1 LRPFLHPA
9 DAAGKEA
16 STYTRREHARTQD
29 HLVVGAVERRPLPR
43 SLVAICAVVVVVTGI
58 PIIVTIGQAASGG
71 WSEVV
76 HAFHGTDL
84 GSLLFRT
91 IGVALL
97 ATPVCGIL
105 GVAGAWFVERTQL
118 PGGRI
123 WALLLVAP
131 ITIPVFLTSYA
142 WSALGTEFQ
151 GFFGAFCILAV
162 TYYPIAFLLTSAAL
176 RGMDPALEE
185 SAMALGCG
193 TWRVFWRVV
202 LPQLRPSLLGGLL
215 VVALAT
221 LVEFD
226 AFVGIHFS
234 TFVASIYSQYQ
245 VSFSASGAATLACVS
260 ILLCALILAVETRLR
275 GNAAYTGVSHGSR
288 RPPERYAL
296 GRTTPIVLI
305 GLTALATFSVEIPV
319 YALIRWFEQ
328 ATPGSSA
335 GAAAGIGDLLPATLT
350 SVGLGVSAAILTL
363 LLALPIAILATRY
376 RGRTVSILERATYLS
391 FALPDLV
398 AAIAFA
404 YATSQYTGA
413 LYGNIVILVLAY
425 AVLFCPIAVLALRV
439 SFGQI
444 EPSMDES
451 ARSLGLGPV
460 RSLVRVGLPLA
471 RPGIAAG
478 GVLIFAFV
486 LSDLSTTQVL
496 LPPGMVT
503 LGTDF
508 WADSSTVAFGASAPF
523 AAMLMILAAGATY
536 VLMSRFGKTRLSSAA
551 A

>member
-1 LRPFLHPA
+1 M
-9 DAAGKEA
+9 
-16 STYTRREHARTQD
+16 
-29 HLVVGAVERRPLPR
+29 VGAIERRPLPR
-43 SLVAICAVVVVVTGI
+43 SLVAISAVVVLVTSI
-58 PIIVTIGQAASGG
+58 PIIVTIGQAISGG
-71 WSEVV
+71 WGEVV
-76 HAFHGTDL
+76 HAFQGTDL
-84 GSLLFRT
+84 GSLLLRT
-91 IGVALL
+91 VGVALV
-97 ATPVCGIL
+97 ATPVCGML
-105 GVAGAWFVERTQL
+105 GVAGAWFVERTDL
-118 PGGRI
+118 PGRRV

-142 WSALGTEFQ
+142 WAALGTEFQ

-162 TYYPIAFLLTSAAL
+162 TYYPIVFLLASAAL

-185 SAMALGCG
+185 SARALGCG

-245 VSFSASGAATLACVS
+245 ISFSASGAATLACVS
-260 ILLCALILAVETRLR
+260 ILLCALILAAETRLR

-288 RPPERYAL
+288 REPERYAL
-296 GRTTPIVLI
+296 GMMKPVVLV
-305 GLTALATFSVEIPV
+305 GLTALATLSVEIPV

-328 ATPGSSA
+328 ATPQSSA
-335 GAAAGIGDLLPATLT
+335 GAAAGISDLLPATLT
-350 SVGLGVSAAILTL
+350 SLALGISAALLSL
-363 LLALPIAILATRY
+363 LLALPIAVLATRY
-376 RGRTVSILERATYLS
+376 RGFTVSLLERATYLS

-413 LYGNIVILVLAY
+413 LYGNVVILVLAY

-444 EPSMDES
+444 EPSMDET
-451 ARSLGLGPV
+451 ARSLGLGPI
-460 RSLVRVGLPLA
+460 RALLRVGLPLA

-478 GVLIFAFV
+478 GVLVFAFV

-508 WADSSTVAFGASAPF
+508 WADDSTVAFGASAPF
-523 AAMLMILAAGATY
+523 AAMLMVLAAAATY
-536 VLMSRFGKTRLSSAA
+536 MLMSRFGKTRLAGSP
-551 A
+551 

>member
-1 LRPFLHPA
+1 VCVL
-9 DAAGKEA
+9 
-16 STYTRREHARTQD
+16 
-29 HLVVGAVERRPLPR
+29 
-43 SLVAICAVVVVVTGI
+43 VVVVTSI

-71 WSEVV
+71 WSQVV
-76 HAFHGTDL
+76 HAFQGTDL
-84 GSLLFRT
+84 ASLLLRT
-91 IGVALL
+91 VTVAVV
-97 ATPVCGIL
+97 ATPVCGIF

-131 ITIPVFLTSYA
+131 ITIPVFVTSYA

-162 TYYPIAFLLTSAAL
+162 TYYPIVYLLASAAL

-185 SAMALGCG
+185 SARALGCG

-245 VSFSASGAATLACVS
+245 ISFSASGAATLACVS
-260 ILLCALILAVETRLR
+260 ILLCVLILAVETRLR

-288 RPPERYAL
+288 RAAERYAL
-296 GRTTPIVLI
+296 GRMTPVVLV
-305 GLTALATFSVEIPV
+305 GLTALVALSVEIPV
-319 YALIRWFEQ
+319 YALVRWFEQ

-335 GAAAGIGDLLPATLT
+335 GAAAGIGDLLPATVT
-350 SVGLGVSAAILTL
+350 SIALGGSSAALSL

-376 RGRTVSILERATYLS
+376 RGFAVSLLERATYLS

-413 LYGNIVILVLAY
+413 LYGNVVILVLAY

-444 EPSMDES
+444 EPSMDET
-451 ARSLGLGPV
+451 ARSLGLGPI
-460 RSLVRVGLPLA
+460 RSLLRVGLPLA

-478 GVLIFAFV
+478 GVLVFAFV

-508 WADSSTVAFGASAPF
+508 WADSSTVAFAASAPF
-523 AAMLMILAAGATY
+523 ATVLMILAAIATY
-536 VLMSRFGKTRLSSAA
+536 VLMSRFGKTRLMAA
-551 A
+551 

>member
-1 LRPFLHPA
+1 
-9 DAAGKEA
+9 
-16 STYTRREHARTQD
+16 
-29 HLVVGAVERRPLPR
+29 VVGVLERRPLPR
-43 SLVAICAVVVVVTGI
+43 GLVAICAVVVIVTVI
-58 PIIVTIGQAASGG
+58 PIIVTIGQAVSGG
-71 WSEVV
+71 WGEVV
-76 HAFHGTDL
+76 HAFQGTDL
-84 GSLLFRT
+84 GPLLFRT
-91 IGVALL
+91 VGVALL

-105 GVAGAWFVERTQL
+105 GVVSAWFVERTEL

-142 WSALGTEFQ
+142 WAALGSAFQ

-162 TYYPIAFLLTSAAL
+162 TYYPIVFLLSSAAL
-176 RGMDPALEE
+176 RGMDPALED
-185 SAMALGCG
+185 SARALGCG
-193 TWRVFWRVV
+193 TWRIFGRLI
-202 LPQLRPSLLGGLL
+202 LPQLRPALLGSLL

-245 VSFSASGAATLACVS
+245 ISFSASGAATLACVS
-260 ILLCALILAVETRLR
+260 IILCVVILAIETRLR
-275 GNAAYTGVSHGSR
+275 GNAAYTGVSHASR

-296 GRTTPIVLI
+296 GRTTPLVLI

-328 ATPGSSA
+328 ATSQSFL
-335 GAAAGIGDLLPATLT
+335 GAAAGISDLLPATLT
-350 SVGLGVSAAILTL
+350 SLGLGISAALLSL
-363 LLALPIAILATRY
+363 LLALPIAVLATRY
-376 RGRTVSILERATYLS
+376 RGLTVSVIERATYLS

-413 LYGNIVILVLAY
+413 LYGNVVVLVVAY

-460 RSLVRVGLPLA
+460 RSLLRVGIPLA

-478 GVLIFAFV
+478 GVLVFAFV

-523 AAMLMILAAGATY
+523 AAMLMVLAAGATY
-536 VLMSRFGKTRLSSAA
+536 VLMSRFGKTRLASAA

>member
-1 LRPFLHPA
+1 M
-9 DAAGKEA
+9 
-16 STYTRREHARTQD
+16 
-29 HLVVGAVERRPLPR
+29 VGAIERRPLPR
-43 SLVAICAVVVVVTGI
+43 SLVAVCVVVVLVTSL
-58 PIIVTIGQAASGG
+58 PIIVTIGQAISGG
-71 WSEVV
+71 WGQVV
-76 HAFHGTDL
+76 HAFQGTDL
-84 GSLLFRT
+84 ASLLLRT
-91 IGVALL
+91 VGVAVV
-97 ATPVCGIL
+97 ATPICGAL
-105 GVAGAWFVERTQL
+105 GVAGAWFVERTRL
-118 PGGRI
+118 PGARI

-131 ITIPVFLTSYA
+131 ITVPVFLTSYA
-142 WSALGTEFQ
+142 WAALGAAFQ

-162 TYYPIAFLLTSAAL
+162 TYYPIVFLLTSAAL

-185 SAMALGCG
+185 SATALGCG

-245 VSFSASGAATLACVS
+245 ISFSASGAATLACVS
-260 ILLCALILAVETRLR
+260 IILCVLILAIETRLR
-275 GNAAYTGVSHGSR
+275 GNAAYTGVSHASR
-288 RPPERYAL
+288 RQPERYAL
-296 GRTTPIVLI
+296 GRMTPVVLVA
-305 GLTALATFSVEIPV
+305 LTVLATFSVEIPV

-328 ATPGSSA
+328 ATPQSSA

-350 SVGLGVSAAILTL
+350 SVGLGISSALLSL
-363 LLALPIAILATRY
+363 LLALPIALLATRY
-376 RGRTVSILERATYLS
+376 RGFKVSLLERATYLS

-413 LYGNIVILVLAY
+413 LYGNVVILVLAY

-444 EPSMDES
+444 EPSMDET
-451 ARSLGLGPV
+451 ARSLGLGPI
-460 RSLVRVGLPLA
+460 RSLLRVGLPLA

-478 GVLIFAFV
+478 GVLVFAFV

-523 AAMLMILAAGATY
+523 AAMLMLLAAGATY
-536 VLMSRFGKTRLSSAA
+536 MLMSRFGKTRLVTASP
-551 A
+551 

>member
-1 LRPFLHPA
+1 
-9 DAAGKEA
+9 
-16 STYTRREHARTQD
+16 
-29 HLVVGAVERRPLPR
+29 VVGAVERRPLPR
-43 SLVAICAVVVVVTGI
+43 SLVAICAVVVIVTGI

-71 WSEVV
+71 WGDVV
-76 HAFHGTDL
+76 HAFQGTDL
-84 GSLLFRT
+84 ASLLFRT
-91 IGVALL
+91 VGVAVV
-97 ATPVCGIL
+97 ATPICGVF
-105 GVAGAWFVERTQL
+105 GVAGAWFVERTEL
-118 PGGRI
+118 PGARI

-142 WSALGTEFQ
+142 WAALGTEFQ

-162 TYYPIAFLLTSAAL
+162 TYYPIVFLLSSAAL

-185 SAMALGCG
+185 SASALGCG

-245 VSFSASGAATLACVS
+245 ISFSASGAATLACVS
-260 ILLCALILAVETRLR
+260 IVLCVLILTVETRLR

-288 RPPERYAL
+288 RPAERYAL
-296 GRTTPIVLI
+296 GTMTPVVLV
-305 GLTALATFSVEIPV
+305 GLTALVTFSVTIPV
-319 YALIRWFEQ
+319 YALIRWFEA
-328 ATPGSSA
+328 ATPQSSA

-350 SVGLGVSAAILTL
+350 SVALGISAAL
-363 LLALPIAILATRY
+363 LSLILALPIAVLATRY
-376 RGRTVSILERATYLS
+376 RGVTVSLLERATYLS

-413 LYGNIVILVLAY
+413 LYGNVVILVLAY

-444 EPSMDES
+444 EPSMDET
-451 ARSLGLGPV
+451 ARSLGLGPI
-460 RSLVRVGLPLA
+460 RSLLRVGLPLA

-478 GVLIFAFV
+478 GVLVFAFV

-523 AAMLMILAAGATY
+523 AAMLMVLAAGATY
-536 VLMSRFGKTRLSSAA
+536 VLMSRFGKTRLTAA
-551 A
+551 ST